1 MGILKFFEKKPKIFE
16 IEERDIAINKEIFS
30 LITRIEEN
38 LSLLKESIAKGN
50 IGYKD
55 VKLAEL
61 ENNFLLLR
69 SKIENI
75 RNDIG
80 DILNIEVTQ
89 KEFITINDDVH
100 IQDKLNRLELISDA
114 LEELIQIMTE
124 RPAFEELKGLNDT
137 IYSKINLIIEA
148 INYIIN
154 DDRYLENAY
163 ARIQYL

>member
-30 LITRIEEN
+30 IITRIEEN
-38 LSLLKESIAKGN
+38 LGLLKESIAKGN
-50 IGYKD
+50 IAYKD
-55 VKLAEL
+55 VKIAEL

-69 SKIENI
+69 SKIENV

-80 DILNIEVTQ
+80 DILNIEVAQ

-137 IYSKINLIIEA
+137 IYSKINLVIEA

>member
-1 MGILKFFEKKPKIFE
+1 MGILKFFEKQPKIYE

-30 LITRIEEN
+30 LITLIEEN
-38 LSLLKESIAKGN
+38 LTLLKESIDKGN

-61 ENNFLLLR
+61 ENNFLMLK
-69 SKIENI
+69 SKIEGI
-75 RNDIG
+75 RTDINE
-80 DILNIEVTQ
+80 IMNIEVAQ

-100 IQDKLNRLELISDA
+100 LQDKLNRLELISDA

-137 IYSKINLIIEA
+137 IYSKINIIIDA
-148 INYIIN
+148 INYVIN